1 MSRTDTNRLIKHLAQ
16 LANDQPIEEIWIT
29 VSVGGQLITGQIISE
44 DQFFDLKEN
53 TALKD
58 IYLSEIKDP
67 REKILQEVEKGGD
80 VEFPDELREYF
91 IYLKKATYLNTN
103 ISNTTDDEAGLCI
116 QIRVSDIS
124 TFTYRGYNS

>member
-16 LANDQPIEEIWIT
+16 IANDQPIEDVWIT

-58 IYLSEIKDP
+58 IYLSEIKEP
-67 REKILQEVEKGGD
+67 REKILQAVDKGDD

-103 ISNTTDDEAGLCI
+103 ISNKTDDEAGLCI

-124 TFTYRGYNS
+124 TFTYRGYSS